1 MNNQSVNGQF
11 EVVESEPDLL
21 KRLCRPLVG
30 NVPRVSAATAIK
42 LNDLRN
48 KLLGTNFSL
57 QEVQQQWLDGE
68 VELA

>member
-1 MNNQSVNGQF
+1 MNNQYANIQG
-11 EVVESEPDLL
+11 EVIESEPDLL
-21 KRLCRPLVG
+21 KRLCRPLMG
-30 NVPRVSAATAIK
+30 NVPRVSAATAVK
-42 LNDLRN
+42 LNNLRN